1 METPVCT
8 PVREE
13 APGARKVTMKL
24 LSLLTAALVTLFLY
38 ALVLERD
45 SLMALASGGVV
56 EEVEEEAE
64 ALPEN
69 LVAVVALKSQAR
81 SVENALLLRGETEA
95 SREVNVAAETSGRV
109 MSDPIRKGAF
119 VEAGQLLC
127 ELDPGT
133 RPSAVAE
140 ARARVSEAQAREV
153 EARININ
160 AAERLGEGGFASE
173 TRVASAR
180 AAQEAALAG
189 VQAAEAGVAAA
200 EKEIERL
207 SIRAPFAG
215 LLESDTAE
223 LGTLMQPGHLCATV
237 IQLDPVK
244 LVGFVPET
252 EISEISLGALAGAR
266 LTSGHEVSGAVS
278 FLSRSSDP
286 ETRTFRVEIE
296 IPNPDFTILDGQ
308 TAEILIASS
317 GSNAHLLPGS
327 ALTLSND
334 GTLGVRIVG
343 EGDIAE
349 FSPVTYIRD
358 TPEGIWLSGLPDEV
372 TVIVE
377 GQEYVG
383 NGEKVAVHFRESN

>member
-1 METPVCT
+1 
-8 PVREE
+8 
-13 APGARKVTMKL
+13 MKL
-24 LSLLTAALVTLFLY
+24 LSLLAAALVTLFLY

-45 SLMALASGGVV
+45 ELRALAATGEEEVAA
-56 EEVEEEAE
+56 EEVEE
-64 ALPEN
+64 LPEQ
-69 LVAVVALKSQAR
+69 LVSIIALKSQAQ
-81 SVENALLLRGETEA
+81 SVENAVLLRGETEA
-95 SREVNVAAETSGRV
+95 SREVIVSSETSGRV
-109 MSDPIRKGAF
+109 ISDPIRKGAF

-140 ARARVSEAQAREV
+140 AIARVSEARAREV
-153 EARININ
+153 EARINLN

-173 TRVASAR
+173 TRIASAQ
-180 AAQEAALAG
+180 AAEEAALAG

-207 SIRAPFAG
+207 KIRAPFAG

-223 LGTLMQPGHLCATV
+223 LGTLMQPGASCATV

-252 EISEISLGALAGAR
+252 DVAKITVGALAGAR
-266 LTSGHEVSGAVS
+266 LTSGMELTGLVS

-296 IPNPDFTILDGQ
+296 IPNSDFSILDGQ

-317 GSNAHLLPGS
+317 GSSAHLLPGS

-343 EGDIAE
+343 EGDIAQ
-349 FSPVTYIRD
+349 FAPVEYIRD
-358 TPEGIWLSGLPDEV
+358 TPEGIWLGGLPDEV
-372 TVIVE
+372 LVIVE

-383 NGEKVAVHFRESN
+383 DGEKVDVHLRENGQ

>member
-1 METPVCT
+1 M
-8 PVREE
+8 RFF
-13 APGARKVTMKL
+13 
-24 LSLLTAALVTLFLY
+24 SLLTATLVVVFLY

-45 SLMALASGGVV
+45 SLRAWASGAAT
-56 EEVEEEAE
+56 EENPEGDGI
-64 ALPEN
+64 ALPEQ
-69 LVAVVALKSQAR
+69 LVAVIAVKSQAR

-95 SREVNVAAETSGRV
+95 SRQVVVSSETSSRV
-109 MSDPIRKGAF
+109 VSEPIRKGAF

-140 ARARVSEAQAREV
+140 ARARVSEAQANEV
-153 EARININ
+153 AARIDIN
-160 AAERLGEGGFASE
+160 AAERLGEGGYASE
-173 TRVASAR
+173 TRVATAR

-223 LGTLMQPGHLCATV
+223 LGALMQPGSPCATV

-252 EISEISLGALAGAR
+252 QVADITVGALAGAR
-266 LTSGHEVSGAVS
+266 LTSGHEVSGAVT

-286 ETRTFRVEIE
+286 QTRTFRVEIE
-296 IPNPDFTILDGQ
+296 IPNPDFSILDGQ

-317 GSNAHLLPGS
+317 GSDAHLLPGS

-343 EGDIAE
+343 EGDIAN
-349 FSPVTYIRD
+349 FAPVDYIRD
-358 TPEGIWLSGLPDEV
+358 TPEGVWLSGLPAE
-372 TVIVE
+372 VIVITE

-383 NGEKVAVHFRESN
+383 NGEKVEVHFAENSQ